1 MIEKKS
7 LDLEKTILVGIIS
20 PKQTKEIL
28 DEYLDELSFLTY
40 TAGGNGLIKHTSGFL
55 KLKTGK
61 ITL

>member
-7 LDLEKTILVGIIS
+7 LDLERTILVGIIS

-40 TAGGNGLIKHTSGFL
+40 TAGGT
-55 KLKTGK
+55 
-61 ITL
+61 